1 MYTLT
6 FLNYYINIIDFYKD
20 IVYTN
25 YMATIQKKKIKGN
38 YYWYIVESKRV
49 NGKPRPIVLAYLGRI
64 EDILSK
70 LGGEKKIE
78 LSSRSYGAV
87 ASLWKTSIDN
97 SVFDILK
104 KHLSSQERDGLSV
117 AQSLLIAAIHRVI
130 EPANKNAFSDWAKN
144 TTLPEIVGFE
154 SRRITSQHF
163 WDQMDTVTDKQIENI
178 YNDITAMIINK
189 HAFMPETLFFDSTN
203 FFTFIDTHN
212 EHCDIARR
220 GHNKQKRNDL
230 RQFGLAMLVSKDYF
244 IPLGC
249 EVYRG
254 NINDSKMF
262 REYLPGLLERF
273 KKVGIKSKDV
283 TIVFD
288 KGNNSETTFKEMDDE
303 KLNFIASLPVAHHK
317 EFLEMSADEF
327 YDINIGEKIIKCY
340 KTQKMLWGKKRTII
354 IYISER
360 LKEGQLNGVDKSLLK
375 KMEEL
380 GQFKEKINL
389 KSKMGTKKEI
399 ENKVKRIIKGE
410 YCEKIIDFDIKKYNG
425 KVNFDYYINQYKY
438 EYIAK
443 NILGKRILVT
453 TRSDWNEKEI
463 IEGYW
468 GQSYIEKSFKQ
479 LKNPHVNAVR
489 PQYHWTD
496 QKIKVHTFCCLI
508 GFLLMQLMHK
518 KVIESGINISREKL
532 IVKLSEIRKGRMV
545 HMDAK
550 NKKLK
555 VEEYFETSDELST
568 LIYKTINK

>member
-1 MYTLT
+1 
-6 FLNYYINIIDFYKD
+6 
-20 IVYTN
+20 
-25 YMATIQKKKIKGN
+25 MATIQKKKIKGN

-49 NGKPRPIVLAYLGRI
+49 NGKPRPVVIAYLGRI

-78 LSSRSYGAV
+78 LSSRSHGAV
-87 ASLWKTSIDN
+87 ASLWKTAIDN
-97 SVFDILK
+97 SVLDILK
-104 KHLSSQERDGLSV
+104 KHLSSQERDDLLV

-130 EPANKNAFSDWAKN
+130 EPASKNAFSDWVKN
-144 TTLPEIVGFE
+144 TTLPEIAGFQ
-154 SRRITSQHF
+154 SKRITSQHF

-178 YNDITAMIINK
+178 HNDITSMIMNK
-189 HAFMPETLFFDSTN
+189 HAFTPETLFFDSTN
-203 FFTFIDTHN
+203 FFTFIDTQN

-230 RQFGLAMLVSKDYF
+230 RQFGLAMLVSKDHF

-249 EVYRG
+249 EVYQG
-254 NINDSKMF
+254 NMNDSKMF

-273 KKVGIKSKDV
+273 KKVGIKSNDV

-288 KGNNSETTFKEMDDE
+288 KGNNSETSFREMDE
-303 KLNFIASLPVAHHK
+303 GKLNFIASLPVAHHK
-317 EFLEMSADEF
+317 EFLEMSADKF
-327 YDINIGEKIIKCY
+327 YNINIGEKITKCY
-340 KTQKMLWGKKRTII
+340 RTEKMLWDKKRTII

-360 LKEGQLNGVDKSLLK
+360 LKEGQLSGIDKSLLK

-389 KSKMGTKKEI
+389 KSKTETKKEI

-425 KVNFDYYINQYKY
+425 KVNFDYCINQDKY
-438 EYIAK
+438 EYITK

-453 TRSDWNEKEI
+453 TRSGWNEKEI

-518 KVIESGINISREKL
+518 KVTEGGINISREKL
-532 IVKLSEIRKGRMV
+532 IEKLSEIRKGRMV
-545 HMDAK
+545 HMDAL
-550 NKKLK
+550 NKKIK
-555 VEEYFETSDELST
+555 AEEYFETSDELST
-568 LIYKTINK
+568 LVYKTINK

>member
-1 MYTLT
+1 
-6 FLNYYINIIDFYKD
+6 
-20 IVYTN
+20 
-25 YMATIQKKKIKGN
+25 MATIQKKKIKGN

-49 NGKPRPIVLAYLGRI
+49 NGKPRPVVIAYLGRI

-78 LSSRSYGAV
+78 LSSRSHGAV
-87 ASLWKTSIDN
+87 ASLWKTAIDN

-104 KHLSSQERDGLSV
+104 KHLSSQERDGLLV

-130 EPANKNAFSDWAKN
+130 EPASKNAFSDWAKN
-144 TTLPEIVGFE
+144 TTLPEIGGFE

-163 WDQMDTVTDKQIENI
+163 WDQMNTVTDKQIENI
-178 YNDITAMIINK
+178 HNDITSMIMNK
-189 HAFMPETLFFDSTN
+189 HAFTPETLFFDSTN
-203 FFTFIDTHN
+203 FFTFIDTQN

-230 RQFGLAMLVSKDYF
+230 RQFGLAMLVSKDHF

-249 EVYRG
+249 EVYQG
-254 NINDSKMF
+254 NMNDSKMF

-273 KKVGIKSKDV
+273 KKVGIKSNDV

-288 KGNNSETTFKEMDDE
+288 KGNNSETSFKEMDE
-303 KLNFIASLPVAHHK
+303 GKLNFIASLPVAHHK
-317 EFLEMSADEF
+317 EFLEMSADKF
-327 YDINIGEKIIKCY
+327 YNINIGEKIIKCY
-340 KTQKMLWGKKRTII
+340 RTEKMLWDKKRTII

-360 LKEGQLNGVDKSLLK
+360 LKEGQLSGIDKSLLK

-389 KSKMGTKKEI
+389 KSKTETKKEI

-425 KVNFDYYINQYKY
+425 KVNFDYCINQDKY
-438 EYIAK
+438 EYITK

-453 TRSDWNEKEI
+453 TRSGWNEKEI

-518 KVIESGINISREKL
+518 KVTEGGINISREKL
-532 IVKLSEIRKGRMV
+532 IEKLSEIRKGRMV
-545 HMDAK
+545 HMDAL
-550 NKKLK
+550 NKKIK
-555 VEEYFETSDELST
+555 AEEYFETSDELST
-568 LIYKTINK
+568 LVYKTINK